1 MIKMK
6 ISTELEKMMR
16 EIDSAKDTLKRGKY
30 RNGSYSGSNVC
41 ATICELEIIEEKL
54 FKMVKEALVAEAT
67 IEAKENFIAQIS
79 VRIE

>member
-1 MIKMK
+1 MK

-16 EIDSAKDTLKRGKY
+16 EIDNAKDTLKRGEY
-30 RNGSYSGSNVC
+30 RNGSFSGSNAR
-41 ATICELEIIEEKL
+41 ATIYELERIEEKL